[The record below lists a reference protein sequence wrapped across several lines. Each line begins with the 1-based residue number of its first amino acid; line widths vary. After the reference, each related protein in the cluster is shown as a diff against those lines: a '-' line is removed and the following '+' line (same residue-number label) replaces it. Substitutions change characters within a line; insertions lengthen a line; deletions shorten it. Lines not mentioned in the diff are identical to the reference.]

1 MLLLEV
7 AREILRGAGRGR
19 PVRTFMDLAVRLSPT
34 CLVLAPITA
43 VFGGHSGRWIGLLL
57 IAVVVLLLLLAAV
70 ERWFV
75 TPILD
80 GLRTLAALLPRR
92 R

>member
-1 MLLLEV
+1 M
-7 AREILRGAGRGR
+7 RGAGRGR
-19 PVRTFMDLAVRLSPT
+19 PVRTLMDLAVRLSPT
-34 CLVLAPITA
+34 CLVLVPITGG
-43 VFGGHSGRWIGLLL
+43 FGGRAGRWAALSL

-75 TPILD
+75 LPVLSA
-80 GLRTLAALLPRR
+80 LRSLAALLPRR